1 MARPLK
7 IISIDGTK
15 GSGKTSQIGMLARLF
30 KTSDIPCLVVGA
42 GKDAASGQLSIQKIR
57 TFIAENPNGIAILDG
72 SIARM
77 MVADLM
83 IGKQKEAVIDEYKHL
98 THAYERLDHEFG
110 IAAFLMIMDD
120 LGEGERRLV
129 KRKALL
135 GIDTENYDPAYEAD
149 IVNGMRFFNNHVAS
163 KNMTFR
169 IIEINNDDT
178 MMDVNRNLMKSL
190 NNNYDMPS
198 LKKDKNEW

>member
-15 GSGKTSQIGMLARLF
+15 GSGKTSQIGMLARLL
-30 KTSDIPCLVVGA
+30 KDNSIPCLVIQA
-42 GKDAASGQLSIQKIR
+42 GKDIAAGQVAIQKIR
-57 TFIAENPNGIAILDG
+57 TFVSENPNGIAILDG

-77 MVADLM
+77 MVSDLM
-83 IGKQKEAVIDEYKHL
+83 IGKAKDRVIDEYKYL
-98 THAYERLDHEFG
+98 THDYERLDHEFG
-110 IAAFLMIMDD
+110 IASFLMIMDD
-120 LGEGERRLV
+120 LKEGERRLV

-135 GIDTENYDPAYEAD
+135 GIEAEEYDPGYEAD

-169 IIEINNDDT
+169 IIDIESEDT
-178 MMDVNRNLMKSL
+178 MMKIHKKLMDLLSNSYEL
-190 NNNYDMPS
+190 PD
-198 LKKDKNEW
+198 LKKDKNDW